1 MQHEVFSAGPPCS
14 ALSRATCVR
23 LASGRLLCQG
33 EMERMGPVG
42 DIAVLSEDGDGAV
55 CVCVCVF
62 VGRTVVPPRRCAASG
77 LRSS

>member
-55 CVCVCVF
+55 CVF
-62 VGRTVVPPRRCAASG
+62 VGRNVVPPRRCAASG